1 MKPMLDG
8 DLANIKSVL
17 EGGWGADRE
26 HGVRRAEARR

>member
-17 EGGWGADRE
+17 EGGWGADRD
-26 HGVRRAEARR
+26 HGARRAETRR